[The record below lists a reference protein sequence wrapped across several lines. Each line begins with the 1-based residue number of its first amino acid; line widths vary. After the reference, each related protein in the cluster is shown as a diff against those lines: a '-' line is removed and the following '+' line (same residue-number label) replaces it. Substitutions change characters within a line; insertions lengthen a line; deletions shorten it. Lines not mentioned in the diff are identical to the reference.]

1 MYKCLRFDYW
11 IIVSIKFGP
20 NVILR
25 ICSEATSAFAKLFKT
40 NYCVQILTHSYKW

>member
-1 MYKCLRFDYW
+1 MSQLFNYW

-25 ICSEATSAFAKLFKT
+25 ICSEATSDFAKLFKLIT
-40 NYCVQILTHSYKW
+40 VFRF